1 MTLET
6 VRKAIA
12 ALGIPEEEIA
22 PAARLRGEL
31 ELDSTELVEVSLELK
46 RQLGVEVT
54 LELADDMTVADV
66 ARTVD
71 EAIAAG

>member
-12 ALGIPEEEIA
+12 ALGIPEEEIT

-66 ARTVD
+66 TRTVD

>member
-1 MTLET
+1 MTIET

-12 ALGIPEEEIA
+12 GLGIPEEQIT